1 MKNLGANHYTRLS
14 IPVEHSDEVLSST
27 NICSSTTASSI
38 GWERPFEAKSN
49 FLQTHQTE
57 GLCTSNPPPTGF
69 TALSHVD
76 FLSGLQIN
84 IVIETNLHRI
94 YNVSRGLII
103 TFVLLYC
110 AFAYADDQGWE
121 LHYIT
126 MAFCLSLLAQ
136 FKAKPSVVFLAVS
149 TGVWVQGLGAYGVEF
164 LCINNKTMAEKLAE
178 D

>member
-1 MKNLGANHYTRLS
+1 MSSWWEDMRHDKNYNWGSGTVVFSVLCIIFVILIVIWHFAEAWRILPGAYY
-14 IPVEHSDEVLSST
+14 I
-27 NICSSTTASSI
+27 
-38 GWERPFEAKSN
+38 
-49 FLQTHQTE
+49 
-57 GLCTSNPPPTGF
+57 
-69 TALSHVD
+69 
-76 FLSGLQIN
+76 SGQVPIN